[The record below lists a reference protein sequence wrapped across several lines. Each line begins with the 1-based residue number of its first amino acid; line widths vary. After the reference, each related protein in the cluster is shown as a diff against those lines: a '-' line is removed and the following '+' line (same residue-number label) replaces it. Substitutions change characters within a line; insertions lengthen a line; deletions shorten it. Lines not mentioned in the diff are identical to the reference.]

1 MQTRDNRQ
9 IENIYEQQNEE
20 GEEEDNNWNR
30 FWVIDRGSLRLHG
43 RLTNASKMYDEL
55 KKIAQWMHVYIN
67 NR

>member
-30 FWVIDRGSLRLHG
+30 FWVIDRESLRLNG
-43 RLTNASKMYDEL
+43 RITNAS
-55 KKIAQWMHVYIN
+55 I
-67 NR
+67 